1 MDPAARQLN
10 SFPFQVTAM
19 NDQKMSRRTLLA
31 AAAAGLAATQAAAQ
45 TAQAAQAP
53 GFKALGYETRGPV
66 CIITLKRPEDDN
78 VLDAAALRELPLAWE
93 AFRADDSLR
102 VAIFTGAGDKSF
114 CGGVDVTNF
123 RNAPA
128 PRYLKRDEGV
138 RTYTSKQNKC
148 WKPVIAAINGFV
160 AGPGL
165 HFILDADICIA
176 VTEATF
182 FDVHIHRTGSV
193 PIFEPIEMSRRIPQ
207 EAVSRMFLLGP
218 HDPLTADR
226 AERLGLIS
234 EVVPRAR
241 LMARAMEMAQQIA
254 QADMNLTTAFVEA
267 NYKAR
272 ELGVTEAVNRG
283 LIIRQSTGYHDAPLN
298 GRSLGALAVP
308 GSKL

>member
-1 MDPAARQLN
+1 MEDHPL
-10 SFPFQVTAM
+10 
-19 NDQKMSRRTLLA
+19 SRRTFLA
-31 AAAAGLAATQAAAQ
+31 AAAAGVAAAQSGTQ

-53 GFKALGYETRGPV
+53 TFRALAYETRGPV
-66 CIITLKRPEDDN
+66 CLITLKRPDDDN
-78 VLDAAALRELPLAWE
+78 VMDDVMLRELPLAWE

-102 VAIFTGAGDKSF
+102 VAIFTGAGDKVF

-123 RNAPA
+123 RNAPP
-128 PRYLKRDEGV
+128 PRYLKRDEGT
-138 RTYTSKQNKC
+138 RLYTSKQNKC

-176 VTEATF
+176 VPEATF
-182 FDVHIHRTGSV
+182 FDIHMHRTGSV
-193 PIFEPIEMSRRIPQ
+193 PVFEPIEMSRKIPA

-218 HDPLTADR
+218 HDPLTAAR

-254 QADMNLTTAFVEA
+254 QADMHLTTAFIES

-272 ELGVTEAVNRG
+272 ELGVTEAINRG
-283 LIIRQSTGYHDAPLN
+283 LIIRQSTGYHDAPLKD
-298 GRSLGALAVP
+298 RPLGALAVP